1 MPVQVL
7 RPLVLILG
15 SLAPPACKARVLA
28 ALSDM
33 LVRWI
38 RRAPLRRGGGTF
50 FDENSEEDG
59 DGEGGNVGG
68 AGQEEAERVLLALDR
83 MGVFALDS
91 SEGHAL
97 VEMAVLDLYHKVLD
111 AASAAD
117 AAESEAHG
125 GGIGAGGAGVSG
137 GGAGANDKQMIILP
151 SVGLTYRLLLSGNGL
166 TVSRTCGVLAACRSR
181 LAAAKA
187 GAPGDRRVEAAI
199 EGYNKFLVDACN
211 GLWRNRA
218 LPVTSSEAAMSF
230 MPAVYAPDTRSG
242 MLPAN
247 GAAAGG
253 SGAEGVQSVL
263 SITSSQALAVHAAEF
278 ARSQAKAASGGRG
291 GSRSG
296 AGRLV
301 GPEAFKGKHK
311 VA

>member
-1 MPVQVL
+1 MKQICPVHPDRYFALIRPVTMHMPVQVL

-15 SLAPPACKARVLA
+15 SLAPPACKARVLT

-117 AAESEAHG
+117 AAESEVHG
-125 GGIGAGGAGVSG
+125 GA
-137 GGAGANDKQMIILP
+137 
-151 SVGLTYRLLLSGNGL
+151 
-166 TVSRTCGVLAACRSR
+166 
-181 LAAAKA
+181 
-187 GAPGDRRVEAAI
+187 
-199 EGYNKFLVDACN
+199 LV
-211 GLWRNRA
+211 RA
-218 LPVTSSEAAMSF
+218 
-230 MPAVYAPDTRSG
+230 
-242 MLPAN
+242 
-247 GAAAGG
+247 
-253 SGAEGVQSVL
+253 
-263 SITSSQALAVHAAEF
+263 ALASPGVVL
-278 ARSQAKAASGGRG
+278 GRTT
-291 GSRSG
+291 SR
-296 AGRLV
+296 
-301 GPEAFKGKHK
+301 
-311 VA
+311 

>member
-1 MPVQVL
+1 MDSVTHETDMSRPCGQVLALILPVTMHMPVQVL
-7 RPLVLILG
+7 RPLVLLLG
-15 SLAPPACKARVLA
+15 SLAPPACKARVLT

-38 RRAPLRRGGGTF
+38 RRAPLPRGGGTF
-50 FDENSEEDG
+50 FDDGSKEDG
-59 DGEGGNVGG
+59 DGAGGNVGG

-111 AASAAD
+111 AAAAAD
-117 AAESEAHG
+117 AAEGEARG
-125 GGIGAGGAGVSG
+125 GSIGAGGAGVSG
-137 GGAGANDKQMIILP
+137 GGAGANKQMIILP

-187 GAPGDRRVEAAI
+187 AAPGDKRVEAAI
-199 EGYNKFLVDACN
+199 EGYNKLLVDACN

-218 LPVTSSEAAMSF
+218 LPVT
-230 MPAVYAPDTRSG
+230 PSG
-242 MLPAN
+242 I
-247 GAAAGG
+247 
-253 SGAEGVQSVL
+253 S
-263 SITSSQALAVHAAEF
+263 
-278 ARSQAKAASGGRG
+278 ARNT
-291 GSRSG
+291 
-296 AGRLV
+296 L
-301 GPEAFKGKHK
+301 
-311 VA
+311 